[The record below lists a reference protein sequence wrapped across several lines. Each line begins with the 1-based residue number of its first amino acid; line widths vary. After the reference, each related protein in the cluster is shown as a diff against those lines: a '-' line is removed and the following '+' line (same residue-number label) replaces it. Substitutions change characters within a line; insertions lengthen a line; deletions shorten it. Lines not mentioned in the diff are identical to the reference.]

1 MSHPST
7 SLTHTL
13 LVPSVV
19 HVPFVE
25 SPVDLDP
32 VSLDLVLVRP
42 QAPDLEADQV
52 FAGALEVE
60 GWALSAVYEMVGVD
74 VDE

>member
-19 HVPFVE
+19 HVSFVE

-52 FAGALEVE
+52 FAEALEVE

>member
-1 MSHPST
+1 M
-7 SLTHTL
+7 
-13 LVPSVV
+13 

-52 FAGALEVE
+52 FAEALEVE